1 MPKQDRIDLALS
13 QLIEN
18 TVPEYA
24 DDDEASYNQ
33 RLDEA
38 YALAHDVIDAQV
50 SLGIFAAA
58 NNAQSH

>member
-24 DDDEASYNQ
+24 DDDEESYNQ

-38 YALAHDVIDAQV
+38 YALAHDLIDAHV
-50 SLGIFAAA
+50 CPWTPLRR
-58 NNAQSH
+58 

>member
-1 MPKQDRIDLALS
+1 MPKQDRIDIALS

-24 DDDEASYNQ
+24 DDDEVSYNQ

-50 SLGIFAAA
+50 FPL
-58 NNAQSH
+58 HL

>member
-24 DDDEASYNQ
+24 DDDEVSYNQ

-38 YALAHDVIDAQV
+38 YALAHDLIDAYLRPCT
-50 SLGIFAAA
+50 SW
-58 NNAQSH
+58 HC

>member
-18 TVPEYA
+18 TVPQYE
-24 DDDEASYNQ
+24 DDDEESHNQ

-50 SLGIFAAA
+50 FSILGHLFRY
-58 NNAQSH
+58 